1 MLDNFAPQEACRVAK
16 ALKEKYPHVLIELSG
31 GVNPDKIEEYLCEY
45 IDVISIG
52 RLTSEV
58 KYIDFSLEIE

>member
-1 MLDNFAPQEACRVAK
+1 MAK

-31 GVNPDKIEEYLCEY
+31 GVSPDKIEEYLCEY

-58 KYIDFSLEIE
+58 EYIDFSLEIE